1 MKKLITILF
10 AFALGLNLSAQVP
23 DYVPTDGLVAW
34 YPFNGNANDESGNGN
49 DGAISGATLTTD
61 RFDESNSS
69 YYFNGSSYIEV
80 AHSASINIP
89 TGEDI
94 SWSVWL
100 LSEPHSSP
108 GSAFEKWGGSL
119 GTSYSQLMLRRNA
132 EGDDFYSSGY
142 CANPEQAGT
151 GIVQTAADA
160 GVWNHLVL
168 VTENLETQFFLNGEL
183 VSTGTVEDLGCSN
196 SNVLH
201 IGNRPGSS
209 NRFFKG
215 KIDDFAIWNR
225 ALNEVEVAELFSLV
239 SPMPGCTDVSAC
251 NFDLEATSDDGSCI
265 PSGCMEAEACNYNA
279 LAECE
284 GEECD
289 YNCCPGPGCCGE
301 GMFWDYELEQC
312 QIFETCQE
320 DLDGDGVIG
329 VNDLMQLLSSF
340 GTDCAPTEEPETAEW
355 TCGDP
360 VDYHGYDYT
369 TVQIGEQC
377 WFAENARFLPEV
389 SPSALGSEVDGLP
402 HAYVYGY
409 DGSVVSEAVQSAGY
423 ANGALYNFDAVISWE
438 ICPAGWYVPSDEDW
452 MTLESFL
459 GMDENELEWFYPEQ
473 GFERGADEE
482 IGFKLKSVE
491 WDGGNSTGFSALS
504 NGWRWTGVFA
514 YPEDTN
520 FWTSTQISPEVSWA
534 RILREG
540 ESGIARQ
547 PYYPHFGKSVR
558 CVQDSE

>member
-1 MKKLITILF
+1 MKKLLTILF
-10 AFALGLNLSAQVP
+10 AVALGLNLSAQVP

-265 PSGCMEAEACNYNA
+265 PSGCMETEACNYNA

-329 VNDLMQLLSSF
+329 INDLMELLSSF
-340 GTDCAPTEEPETAEW
+340 GTMC
-355 TCGDP
+355 
-360 VDYHGYDYT
+360 
-369 TVQIGEQC
+369 
-377 WFAENARFLPEV
+377 
-389 SPSALGSEVDGLP
+389 
-402 HAYVYGY
+402 
-409 DGSVVSEAVQSAGY
+409 
-423 ANGALYNFDAVISWE
+423 
-438 ICPAGWYVPSDEDW
+438 ED
-452 MTLESFL
+452 
-459 GMDENELEWFYPEQ
+459 
-473 GFERGADEE
+473 
-482 IGFKLKSVE
+482 
-491 WDGGNSTGFSALS
+491 ST
-504 NGWRWTGVFA
+504 
-514 YPEDTN
+514 
-520 FWTSTQISPEVSWA
+520 
-534 RILREG
+534 
-540 ESGIARQ
+540 
-547 PYYPHFGKSVR
+547 
-558 CVQDSE
+558 

>member
-1 MKKLITILF
+1 MKKLLTILF
-10 AFALGLNLSAQVP
+10 AVALGLNLSAQVP

-329 VNDLMQLLSSF
+329 INDLMELLSSF
-340 GTDCAPTEEPETAEW
+340 GTMCEDLEPETGEL

-360 VDYHGYDYT
+360 VSYHGYDYA
-369 TVQIGEQC
+369 TVQIGDQC
-377 WFAENARFLPEV
+377 WFAENLMRTELYQNGDPIPGELTANDWSITTLGAQ
-389 SPSALGSEVDGLP
+389 SIYLGSSSNLS
-402 HAYVYGY
+402 AYGR
-409 DGSVVSEAVQSAGY
+409 
-423 ANGALYNFDAVISWE
+423 LYNWYAVDDIRGL
-438 ICPAGWYVPSDEDW
+438 CPTGWSVASDENYT
-452 MTLESFL
+452 TLTDLYGGESVA
-459 GMDENELEWFYPEQ
+459 GDS
-473 GFERGADEE
+473 
-482 IGFKLKSVE
+482 LKSST
-491 WDGGNSTGFSALS
+491 WTGTNSGGFSAVPGGYRDYQGNWGEPSTDHCYIWSQSPALDEAWARRLFP
-504 NGWRWTGVFA
+504 G
-514 YPEDTN
+514 
-520 FWTSTQISPEVSWA
+520 TSTVY
-534 RILREG
+534 RG
-540 ESGIARQ
+540 D
-547 PYYPHFGKSVR
+547 YPTKYGFSVR
-558 CVQDSE
+558 CLKDTEE